1 MNTTMGMER
10 VLEWLLARSW
20 QAAVLVGCV
29 LLLQWLLRRQLTNR
43 WRSALWW
50 VVLARLVLPVGPE
63 SACSLFNCFRTVPA
77 AVVVTPPANTAPMA
91 VVAPPR
97 VTLAAPASL
106 ASVPA
111 AEHNPMAERIGA
123 PPIRGGVS
131 TAVGLPA
138 RMSTREMIWLGVGS
152 GWLVGVI
159 ILGTCVAFQV
169 GRFKRQLARTATP
182 ADPRLR
188 EILARCQRESG
199 VRRAIELWETE
210 VVTSP
215 ALFGVFQLR
224 LLLPRGIGE
233 RFDGEELRFIF
244 LHELAHVRR
253 GDLWLNW
260 LVTILQVAHW
270 FNPVIWLGFARLRAD
285 RELACDELALRQT
298 GEAAAAAYGS
308 TIIKL
313 LEGWQRP
320 AAMPGLVGILEDKQQ
335 MRRRILRIVAF
346 KRVSRWSALAALVV
360 VALGVVALTDA
371 ETGGA
376 AGKPYDLTGLV
387 EDQSGKPIRAT
398 VFIDTARPKV
408 GTSMSCPSCYAD
420 CRKSE
425 KADADGHF
433 KIESL
438 DPELIFTILAAA
450 PGCQPEYVSKV
461 DPTNGPVRIQLKPI
475 ELASAPPENCVHGRV
490 VDGKGQSVAGAAVE
504 AYGLHFRGGGG
515 VWGALDGVDP
525 LAVTDEKGEFVIT
538 SRKPFEQ
545 LDVKVEARAF
555 AKKSF
560 LELASGNEVHELK
573 LGEGA
578 SVTGRVMRN
587 GKPLANVTV
596 GMVSVDRQPE
606 NFTGDFVIGT
616 AADGRFTFA
625 NLPADVDYYIYGKM
639 DLLTPYGAIPI
650 QKLHSGKDGAV
661 TDAGDL
667 VVSSG
672 HRLAGR
678 VVLSDGQML
687 PPQTRLFIGRQGAWD
702 SLQVRLPSDGRFSV
716 SNLPTET
723 YSVSV
728 QFKGYR
734 ISAQNGSLDT
744 LNPFQLVG
752 QVNGDITNLVVLLE
766 PGENL
771 PSKMYDGSDGDS
783 PAHRPLEGA
792 GVKKSSERVPGWVV
806 SGGVT
811 DRSTGKPIR
820 QFRVIP
826 GTEIVTWGQIS
837 WKDGSVVAGSNGAY
851 TIDLDKRWPQPVI
864 KVEAEGYL
872 PTCVVVTP
880 RDQSNLD
887 LRLDQGR
894 GPSGVIMGPNG
905 QPAGDAD
912 VLLICAEVDQP
923 SVSYGLH
930 LDTRLRRDLAAKTDA
945 EGHFAYGPELGME
958 SVAAISPAGFA
969 QVAVTALVT
978 NPIIHLAA
986 YGEIKGVLWRDGQPG
1001 TNEDLDFAIIGAAGS
1016 TNRVIGFNNSGHTD
1030 ASGRFQF
1037 QHVPPGEL
1045 QLTYRVAVGNNGWE
1059 SQALQKV
1066 MVKPGETVD
1075 LEIKAGTRESARQWI
1090 GGGPRPPVR
1099 VPGGEIKGTILLP
1112 NGQPAS
1118 DKGVLGFNW
1127 NLGKP
1132 PQAPTG
1138 QPAAQV
1144 AVGVVMKEHGIQL
1157 GRAELVSY
1165 EAWNDGRIVRTDAAG
1180 NFTLPLFEGVQ
1191 FVMAASEQGFARV
1204 TPEELKQKP
1213 QITLQ
1218 AWGQIN
1224 GTLRL
1229 GNRPGA
1235 GQKVYLHDWPPPFD
1249 KYVVA
1254 PLDFDRNAYLVKT
1267 DDQGRFV
1274 FPYVPPGDHFIARD
1288 VPTGGGGSVSEE
1300 LGTVKVASG
1309 EVRSVDLVDHGRT
1322 VVGKLAVA
1330 GANGSQDWQKG
1341 RNFWGALLT
1350 PPSELMSRIQQAK
1363 TEDERKVLFR
1373 SPAYREEIVNFG
1385 QRMVNVSPD
1394 GLFRADAVLPGTY
1407 ELSIQVPDFRAMPGL
1422 TQPTNPATNLMSIKE
1437 IVVPEAS
1444 ETNDAPLDEGT
1455 VELKSGEPPM
1465 YWVPAIGHL
1474 MVAPK
1479 GENDDEAPM
1488 Y

>member
-1 MNTTMGMER
+1 MNVTMEIER

-63 SACSLFNCFRTVPA
+63 SACSLFNCFRSVPA
-77 AVVVTPPANTAPMA
+77 VVRSPAQSAPVEPTLVMAPSGVALEPPA
-91 VVAPPR
+91 
-97 VTLAAPASL
+97 TLASVAG
-106 ASVPA
+106 VPA
-111 AEHNPMAERIGA
+111 AEHNPIAERISAPHLQAGA
-123 PPIRGGVS
+123 S
-131 TAVGLPA
+131 AKAGLFA
-138 RMSTREMIWLGVGS
+138 RMSTREMVWLGVGG
-152 GWLVGVI
+152 GWLAGVI
-159 ILGTCVAFQV
+159 ILGACVAFQV
-169 GRFKRQLARTATP
+169 GRFKRQLVRTATP
-182 ADPRLR
+182 ADSRLH

-215 ALFGVFQLR
+215 ALFGLFRLR
-224 LLLPRGIGE
+224 LLLPRGISD

-298 GEAAAAAYGS
+298 GEGAAAAYGS

-346 KRVSRWSALAALVV
+346 KRVSRWSALAALLV

-376 AGKPYDLTGLV
+376 KGKPYDLTGQV
-387 EDQSGKPIRAT
+387 EDQLGKPIQAT
-398 VFIDTARPKV
+398 VFIDTARPKQ

-420 CRKSE
+420 CRKSA
-425 KADADGHF
+425 KADASGHF

-438 DPELIFTILAAA
+438 DPELVFKILAAA
-450 PGCQPEYVSKV
+450 LGCQPEYVSKV

-475 ELASAPPENCVHGRV
+475 ELASAPPENCLHGRA
-490 VDGKGQSVAGAAVE
+490 VDGQGQPIVGAAVE
-504 AYGLHFRGGGG
+504 AYGLHFHGGGG

-555 AKKSF
+555 AKKNF

-578 SVTGRVMRN
+578 SVTGRVVRN
-587 GKPLANVTV
+587 GKPLSNVTV
-596 GMVSVDRQPE
+596 GMVSVDRGAE
-606 NFTGDFVIGT
+606 NFIGDFVIGT

-625 NLPADVDYYIYGKM
+625 NLPAEVDYYIYGKM
-639 DLLTPYGAIPI
+639 ESLAPYGAIPI
-650 QKLHSGKDGAV
+650 QKLRSGKDGHV

-667 VVSSG
+667 VVSPG

-702 SLQVRLPSDGRFSV
+702 SLQVSLPSDGRFSV
-716 SNLPTET
+716 SNLPTES
-723 YSVSV
+723 YSLSV
-728 QFKGYR
+728 RFKGYR
-734 ISAQNGSLDT
+734 LSAQNGSLDT

-752 QVNGDITNLVVLLE
+752 QVNGHITNLVVLLE

-792 GVKKSSERVPGWVV
+792 GVKKSSERVSSWVV
-806 SGGVT
+806 SGRVT
-811 DRSTGKPIR
+811 DRGTGEPIR

-826 GTEIVTWGQIS
+826 GTEIVTWGQIF
-837 WKDGSVVAGSNGAY
+837 WKAGSVVAGSNGTY
-851 TIDLDKRWPQPVI
+851 TIDLDKRWPQPML

-880 RDQSNLD
+880 RDQSDLD
-887 LRLDQGR
+887 FRLDQGR
-894 GPSGVIMGPNG
+894 GPAGVVMEPDGK
-905 QPAGDAD
+905 PAGDAE

-923 SVSYGLH
+923 SVSYDLH
-930 LDTRLRRDLAAKTDA
+930 LDTRPRQDLAAKTDA
-945 EGHFAYGPELGME
+945 EGHFAFGPELGME
-958 SVAAISPAGFA
+958 SVAAVSPAGFA
-969 QVAVTALVT
+969 QVAVANLTT

-986 YGEIKGVLWRDGQPG
+986 YGEIKGVLWRDGLPG
-1001 TNEDLDFAIIGAAGS
+1001 TNEDLDFAIIGAAAS
-1016 TNRVIGFNNSGHTD
+1016 TNRVIGFNNSAHTD

-1037 QHVPPGEL
+1037 QHVPPGSL
-1045 QLTYRVAVGNNGWE
+1045 QLTYRVGVGNNGWE
-1059 SQALQKV
+1059 SHFLQAV
-1066 MVKPGETVD
+1066 IVKPGETAD
-1075 LEIKAGTRESARQWI
+1075 LEIKAGAREAAKQWI
-1090 GGGPRPPVR
+1090 GGGPRPLVR
-1099 VPGGEIKGTILLP
+1099 VPGGEIKGTIVLP
-1112 NGQPAS
+1112 NGQTAV
-1118 DKGVLGFNW
+1118 G
-1127 NLGKP
+1127 
-1132 PQAPTG
+1132 
-1138 QPAAQV
+1138 V
-1144 AVGVVMKEHGIQL
+1144 AVGVGAKEHGIQL
-1157 GRAELVSY
+1157 GRAALVSY
-1165 EAWNDGRIVRTDAAG
+1165 EAWNDGRIVRTDTAG
-1180 NFTLPLFEGVQ
+1180 KFTLPLFEGTQ
-1191 FVMAASEQGFARV
+1191 FVMVASEQGFARV
-1204 TPEELKQKP
+1204 TPEELKKAP

-1224 GTLRL
+1224 GTLRMGRRL
-1229 GNRPGA
+1229 GA
-1235 GQKVYLHDWPPPFD
+1235 GERIFLYDWRPTVD
-1249 KYVVA
+1249 EDGIA
-1254 PLDFDRNAYLVKT
+1254 PLDFDRNAYLAKT

-1274 FPYVPPGDHFIARD
+1274 FTYVPPGEHFIARE
-1288 VPTGGGGSVSEE
+1288 VPTGGGGWIGER
-1300 LGTVKVASG
+1300 LGLLTVKPG
-1309 EVRSVDLVDHGRT
+1309 EKKSVELFDNGRT
-1322 VVGKLAVA
+1322 VVGKLLMADTNA
-1330 GANGSQDWQKG
+1330 PANWQPG
-1341 RNFWGALLT
+1341 EGTLE
-1350 PPSELMSRIQQAK
+1350 PPSELMSRIHQAK
-1363 TEDERKVLFR
+1363 TEDERQALCREELMNWRQRTVKVL
-1373 SPAYREEIVNFG
+1373 
-1385 QRMVNVSPD
+1385 PD
-1394 GLFRADAVLPGTY
+1394 GSFKAETVLPGTY
-1407 ELSIQVPDFRAMPGL
+1407 ELNVQIPGSGAVKR
-1422 TQPTNPATNLMSIKE
+1422 PTAVTNMTSVAK

-1444 ETNDAPLDEGT
+1444 ETNDLPVDVGT
-1455 VELKSGEPPM
+1455 VELKAEVLP
-1465 YWVPAIGHL
+1465 VP
-1474 MVAPK
+1474 
-1479 GENDDEAPM
+1479 
-1488 Y
+1488 